1 VFERFSERARQAVV
15 LAQEEARRLQHHYI
29 GTEHLLLGLL
39 AERDGIA
46 ARALATLGIRSDDTR
61 ADVEAIVGRG
71 DVVPTGQIPFT
82 PRAKKTLERALREA
96 LSLKHHY
103 IGTEHILLGLA
114 RDDEGVA
121 AQVLRGR
128 AVDGDSVR
136 GEVLRILGRG
146 APAEAPPAETFVPES
161 PPLATE
167 VVDALERLRAEK
179 EQAIDAQDFERAALL
194 RNRERR
200 LTMAARDL
208 TRAWREAQRE

>member
-1 VFERFSERARQAVV
+1 MFERFSERARQAVV

>member
-1 VFERFSERARQAVV
+1 MFERFSERARQAVV

-128 AVDGDSVR
+128 AVDGDRVR